1 MTKQKDTLTLKNHC
15 ELSHLQNEIDT
26 FQRLT
31 ALMIDD
37 VNKNLTNKN
46 YKSFL
51 NIFHDNLNILKKEVI
66 NAKKVMEV

>member
-15 ELSHLQNEIDT
+15 KLSHLQNEIDT
-26 FQRLT
+26 FERLT